1 MSSNQCGS
9 NSPPIQG
16 LPPTLGPKHVP
27 LPINMNFL
35 SLLHPSSSPQYD
47 VIAML
52 VINHRDERAAV
63 FLRQKF
69 HCPPL
74 EERSKILDAVCADG
88 MTFIVHR
95 AGNFLVQRFID
106 PTVSFYERRKVFDCM
121 VGRVVTLA
129 TKCYGHHVIL
139 KALDSKEHIKLWLV
153 GEMVNEAP
161 QDSLK
166 SRYGKQAWRKIS
178 QILWTLPTDP
188 IIETAHKLLETSMR
202 HPL

>member
-35 SLLHPSSSPQYD
+35 SLLDPSSSPQYD

-63 FLRQKF
+63 FLQQKF
-69 HCPPL
+69 HSSPP
-74 EERSKILDAVCADG
+74 EERSKIVDAVCAYG
-88 MTFIVHR
+88 MTFTVHR
-95 AGNFLVQRFID
+95 LGNFLVRRFID
-106 PTVSFYERRKVFDCM
+106 PTVSFHERRKVFDCM

-129 TKCYGHHVIL
+129 TNCYGHHVIL
-139 KALDSKEHIKLWLV
+139 KALDSEEHIKLWLV

-166 SRYGKQAWRKIS
+166 SRYGKQVWSKIS
-178 QILWTLPTDP
+178 QIFWTLPSHP
-188 IIETAHKLLETSMR
+188 IIETVHQLLATSMTR
-202 HPL
+202 PL